1 MHVHKHM
8 PSRRWSCFMHMRIYQ
23 YKTEFTK
30 RFMMTLKA
38 HNRGMCT
45 KHKTCALFLF
55 KYLNLEGMGGGHP
68 DFNSIIVKN
77 GKSTFKSS
85 VMPLA

>member
-1 MHVHKHM
+1 MRVQKPM
-8 PSRRWSCFMHMRIYQ
+8 PSRRWSCFMHRRIYQ

-38 HNRGMCT
+38 HNREMCT

-55 KYLNLEGMGGGHP
+55 FKYLNLEGMGGGTPGFQQH
-68 DFNSIIVKN
+68 NCKEWRIY
-77 GKSTFKSS
+77 
-85 VMPLA
+85 L